1 MNSMNSTDPSFNR
14 KTDREILLKHTLES
28 LLEASVRLT
37 VTDNR
42 RAMVSG
48 FRKDETY
55 HLRLHHMFLDADGEV
70 IASLA
75 GYLSGNGRS
84 SRERLKVFF
93 RENREKIRRDP
104 VRPKHRGPCGEHVV
118 HLEACYRRINDKY
131 FSGQVDC
138 PICWS
143 HRRTRRGQKSVRLGS
158 YSPKTGVIRIN
169 PILDNPMV
177 PLYVVE
183 DVIYHEM
190 LHHHL
195 GTKTCHGKR
204 LSHHARFR
212 EMEKRFAE
220 REKARLWIHGNLARL
235 LRSKSGLTSN

>member
-1 MNSMNSTDPSFNR
+1 MNATNSSFNR
-14 KTDREILLKHTLES
+14 KTDRENLLKQTLES
-28 LLEASVRLT
+28 LLKAPVRLT

-48 FRKDETY
+48 FRKDKAY

-84 SRERLKVFF
+84 SRERLKRFF
-93 RENREKIRRDP
+93 GENRGKIKRDSE
-104 VRPKHRGPCGEHVV
+104 RPKQRGPYRGNSL

-131 FSGQVDC
+131 FGGQVDC
-138 PICWS
+138 PVCWS

-158 YSPKTGVIRIN
+158 YSPRTGVIRIN
-169 PILDNPMV
+169 PILDNPIV

-195 GTKTCHGKR
+195 GIETCGGKR
-204 LSHHARFR
+204 VSHHANFR
-212 EMEKRFAE
+212 EMEKRFSE
-220 REKARLWIHGNLARL
+220 KEKARLWIKRNLSRL
-235 LRSKSGLTSN
+235 VRNKRGSGLTSY